1 MDTFNVRMV
10 RRKIKKAARVSGS
23 HNPND
28 IQYTI
33 LNGKDKSTGQS
44 DRFHQGLDDL

>member
-33 LNGKDKSTGQS
+33 LNGKDKSTGRS
-44 DRFHQGLDDL
+44 DHFHQGRDDL